1 MRNFLILA
9 MVSSTKFIIFIGSFG
24 KVCKIKRKSDGK
36 VMVWKE
42 MNYAKMGDKE
52 KQQLVS
58 EVNILKELN
67 HPHIVR
73 YYDRII
79 DKNNQK
85 IYIIM
90 EYCEKGDLAQ
100 VIKLC
105 KQSNESIAEDII
117 WKFLAQITMGL
128 HHCHRRTNNKVQE
141 SGGSAQNS
149 KILHRDLKP
158 GNIFLDGSSNIKIGD
173 FGLARVMNGESQFA
187 YTHVGTPYYMSPE

>member
-1 MRNFLILA
+1 
-9 MVSSTKFIIFIGSFG
+9 
-24 KVCKIKRKSDGK
+24 
-36 VMVWKE
+36 MVWKE

-90 EYCEKGDLAQ
+90 EHCEKGDLA
-100 VIKLC
+100 
-105 KQSNESIAEDII
+105 
-117 WKFLAQITMGL
+117 
-128 HHCHRRTNNKVQE
+128 
-141 SGGSAQNS
+141 
-149 KILHRDLKP
+149 
-158 GNIFLDGSSNIKIGD
+158 
-173 FGLARVMNGESQFA
+173 
-187 YTHVGTPYYMSPE
+187 

>member
-1 MRNFLILA
+1 
-9 MVSSTKFIIFIGSFG
+9 
-24 KVCKIKRKSDGK
+24 
-36 VMVWKE
+36 MVWKE

-90 EYCEKGDLAQ
+90 EYCEKGDLA
-100 VIKLC
+100 
-105 KQSNESIAEDII
+105 
-117 WKFLAQITMGL
+117 
-128 HHCHRRTNNKVQE
+128 
-141 SGGSAQNS
+141 
-149 KILHRDLKP
+149 
-158 GNIFLDGSSNIKIGD
+158 
-173 FGLARVMNGESQFA
+173 
-187 YTHVGTPYYMSPE
+187 

>member
-9 MVSSTKFIIFIGSFG
+9 MVSSTKFMIFIGSFG

-73 YYDRII
+73 YYERII

-117 WKFLAQITMGL
+117 WKFLA
-128 HHCHRRTNNKVQE
+128 
-141 SGGSAQNS
+141 
-149 KILHRDLKP
+149 
-158 GNIFLDGSSNIKIGD
+158 
-173 FGLARVMNGESQFA
+173 
-187 YTHVGTPYYMSPE
+187 